1 MPLCA
6 RTLKHGGFCPKAR
19 APKDV
24 NFHLLL
30 SSVRPIIFLSLFKM
44 SSNSLSVERGRQKSL
59 SFPFFFSCRERP
71 LLIELIGIP
80 NSFTWRG
87 GGHPDPEISGG
98 EGLRPQKKFF
108 SALRA
113 SSWSINKGGGALV
126 MTFVTVSTLK
136 WS

>member
-1 MPLCA
+1 M
-6 RTLKHGGFCPKAR
+6 R
-19 APKDV
+19 APRDV

-44 SSNSLSVERGRQKSL
+44 SRNSLSVERGRQKSL

-71 LLIELIGIP
+71 LLIELIGKP
-80 NSFTWRG
+80 NSFTWRVG

-98 EGLRPQKKFF
+98 EGGGGERPQKKFF

-113 SSWSINKGGGALV
+113 SSWSINKEGALV

>member
-19 APKDV
+19 APRDV

-30 SSVRPIIFLSLFKM
+30 SSVRPIIFLSLFKR
-44 SSNSLSVERGRQKSL
+44 SRNSLSLERGWQKSL

-71 LLIELIGIP
+71 LLIELIGKP
-80 NSFTWRG
+80 NSFTWRVG

-98 EGLRPQKKFF
+98 
-108 SALRA
+108 
-113 SSWSINKGGGALV
+113 GGGTGNDLSNCQYPQMVIICPSISPIFTPRKGLQAV
-126 MTFVTVSTLK
+126 
-136 WS
+136 

>member
-1 MPLCA
+1 MAAFALRLELISSYRVC
-6 RTLKHGGFCPKAR
+6 G
-19 APKDV
+19 
-24 NFHLLL
+24 L
-30 SSVRPIIFLSLFKM
+30 SFFLSLFKM
-44 SSNSLSVERGRQKSL
+44 SRNSLSVERGRQKSL

-71 LLIELIGIP
+71 LLIELIGKP
-80 NSFTWRG
+80 NSFTWRVG

-98 EGLRPQKKFF
+98 EGERPQKKFF

-113 SSWSINKGGGALV
+113 SSWSINKEGALV

>member
-19 APKDV
+19 APRDV

-44 SSNSLSVERGRQKSL
+44 SRNSLSLERGRQKSL

-71 LLIELIGIP
+71 LLIELIGKP

-87 GGHPDPEISGG
+87 GSGHPDPEISGG
-98 EGLRPQKKFF
+98 EGLRPQKK
-108 SALRA
+108 R
-113 SSWSINKGGGALV
+113 GGELV